1 MGRAGDRHRF
11 RDRWE
16 SQPRFVTLGAGRAG
30 RCGRHEPVRQGRS
43 DPGTAA
49 SGRSRP
55 ALLNDRASG
64 H

>member
-1 MGRAGDRHRF
+1 MGRAGDRYGF

-16 SQPRFVTLGAGRAG
+16 SPARFVSLGAGRAG
-30 RCGRHEPVRQGRS
+30 RCGRHEPVCQGRS
-43 DPGTAA
+43 DPSAAA